1 MSIQIQSLCRS
12 APTPADCPPLP
23 PRNLSTLVDIAR
35 WRAECQPNDVAFTFL
50 LDGQQQEAHLSYCEL
65 DRRARAL
72 AAELVAHR
80 ARGQRVLVV
89 FDPGLEYNAA
99 IFGCLYAGA
108 IAVPVYP
115 PDPFRAYTTLPRL
128 QSILSDAQSQLVLA
142 SAATARWAA
151 SVAGGLGGSEVI
163 AAESIPTE
171 AADQWKPAPIRPEH
185 VALLQYTSGSTGA
198 PRGVIITH
206 ANLMHNLAA
215 LHRVDMPG
223 AVAVCWLPP
232 YHDMGLVG
240 GIMLPVHSGR
250 QVVLLSPLSFVQRP
264 VRWLQAISRYRAR
277 TSAAPNFGY
286 ELCIRKITAAECE
299 GLDLSCWRVAISGAE
314 PVRAETIQRF
324 SEKFAPYGFR
334 REAFFPAYGMAESTL
349 LISSGSRGDGPL
361 VCNFSAH
368 ALAQDC
374 VQEAAA
380 DDPQPFAVVGCG
392 KPLPDGQLL
401 IVDPHTRRPLPAGQV
416 GEIWVH
422 SPSVGAGYW
431 NRPEET
437 RQVFQA
443 TLADEGEVALQAESP
458 SAKSASADSPS
469 ADAPTARHYL
479 RTGDL
484 GFVHAGQLFV
494 TGRLK
499 ELIILGGRKYYPQD
513 IELAAQRAH
522 PGLKPGG
529 GAAFS
534 VEVDNCEQLVLVHEL
549 LRPRRHDPAEVLQ
562 AVRNRLAAEFETV
575 PYAIVLIPAG
585 TLPKT
590 SSGKTRRRACRDMFL
605 NNQLSVVAQW
615 RRDAAAS
622 ESQCSQPAE
631 PPRTPGEC
639 ALAELWCEVLGL
651 PVVGRNDDFFLLG
664 GQSLQ
669 AGQLA
674 SRIQQRY
681 GVEVSLK
688 AIFEH
693 PTLAEL
699 ALCIDRAIAAQDA
712 VAADDGITAQD
723 AITAQDSDTTPQA
736 DLASLGPDSAGRPVG
751 AGARGAETDVRAADI
766 IAPAPAVRSAAAQ
779 AVRPCIGGEGS
790 VLSSAEQRL
799 WFFDQLQPNHPYY
812 NMPVAVRLKGP
823 LNVPALRRA
832 LEHLAQRHE
841 TLRTCYPANFGRP
854 VRKVLTTAD
863 VPFEQIDLSRYS
875 FPQREKRLRDIL
887 AEQGRAAFDL
897 AHGPLLRCVL
907 IRLAAEEHVLLLA
920 MHHIIVDGWSL
931 GIMLHQWAV
940 LYRAFC
946 DGRSASLPPPVLQ
959 YSDYAAW
966 EQRTLEETVAR
977 HFPYWKEKLSPLP
990 PILELPADWPRPPQQ
1005 SFEGAWLP
1013 FELGEELSAGIRSL
1027 AHSEHTTL
1035 LPVLLAAFS
1044 TLLSRATR
1052 HKDIAV
1058 GTIVA
1063 NRPRPELESVVGF
1076 FANTL
1081 VLRTDV
1087 SDAPSFR
1094 QLVRRAHQIAL
1105 EAYEHQPM
1113 PFDKLVE
1120 MLPTHRN
1127 TSQAPL
1133 FQTALVLENMPVK
1146 LPAGLNLEM
1155 TPVPVDNGTAK
1166 YDFALLLSERGA
1178 QIVGQAEYRTALFRR
1193 KTVRRYVDALRCLLA
1208 DAVANP
1214 DTPISRLR
1222 LLNLEEQRRLV
1233 AGWTSNRTPEQP
1245 PCTLHELFE
1254 VQAARRPRKVAIRQN
1269 GCQWTYKQLSQLS
1282 DRVASSLRKHGL
1294 AVEQPVAVCVPRS
1307 AALVAVMLGVMKAG
1321 GAYLPLD
1328 PYQPPQRLEM
1338 LIEDSQA
1345 QVVIADDNLPAE
1357 VRSRIAHGA
1366 ATVLPLGKLLA
1377 DHGDSSSDAVEDSHA
1392 VSRVP
1397 AAAEGSCGTERGQA
1411 HRSPDSASQA
1421 DRLAYIMYTSGST
1434 GRPKGA
1440 MVEHRGAVNF
1450 VRSFSRRLAIKPS
1463 DRVLGFFSPSS
1474 DGSLSDAFS
1483 ALANGGCLI
1492 IADDR
1497 TVREPE
1503 ALEQLLIDEEITV
1516 ATLTPSVL
1524 ALLRPERL
1532 PLLRTVCSVGEPIS
1546 PELARRWASTRR
1558 LFNGYGL
1565 TETAI
1570 GLCLARL
1577 SGSVRG
1583 RAPIGKPLDNV
1594 HLYFLDEHLQ
1604 PVPPGMPGEICVG
1617 GVQVGRGYLNRPELT
1632 AARFVPDPLL
1642 GTPGARMYR
1651 TGDLGRVLSDGSIEF
1666 LGRSDEQVKIR
1677 GYRVE
1682 LGEIAA
1688 VLEQHPAVAQAAV
1701 ILQQDDDGMQRLV
1714 AYVAAAPD
1722 RAQSLDARAACGTSG
1737 GNHGPSTAS
1746 SRAELSRTLLA
1757 YLRQR
1762 LPSYMTPAAIVVLE
1776 ALPFTSQGKLD
1787 RSALPQ
1793 PEALCGASAGEPPRN
1808 ENELLIAQ
1816 IWQELLGVRSVAV
1829 RDNFFELGGHS
1840 LLAVGMMGQ
1849 IERRTGRRLP
1859 LAALF
1864 EEPTVEHLARLLES
1878 APRGG
1883 QSVIVPLGNGGHGKP
1898 LFCFHPA
1905 GGTVFCYRALAAH
1918 LGDQRPV
1925 YGVQAVGVDGLAEP
1939 YRRVEDMANCYAEAI
1954 RSVQPDG
1961 PYLLAG
1967 WSLGGNLALETARL
1981 LIDRGQQVAL
1991 LALLDT
1997 AALYEDRAP
2006 QQSEFLP
2013 MLMALFPH
2021 EENLPLEE
2029 LHQMTAE
2036 QQLAFFLKRAAQGD
2050 IVPDGDLAAGR
2061 HVFEVFKSNM
2071 EAILEYR
2078 QKPYPGKVTLFVA
2091 EHHEDWFG
2099 SSRDPMLGW
2108 RRWARG
2114 GVEVHHVPAS
2124 HIHMVL
2130 EPAVQVLADE
2140 LRQCLWRAD
2149 PPRPATI
2156 GPAHAS
2162 VRS

>member
-1 MSIQIQSLCRS
+1 MSVQVQSLCCS

-23 PRNLSTLVDIAR
+23 PCNLSTLVDIAR
-35 WRAECQPNDVAFTFL
+35 WRAECQPHDLAFTFL
-50 LDGQQQEAHLSYCEL
+50 IDGQRQEAHLSYCEL
-65 DRRARAL
+65 DRRARAI
-72 AAELVAHR
+72 AAELVSR
-80 ARGQRVLVV
+80 GARGQPVLVV

-108 IAVPVYP
+108 IAVPAYP

-128 QSILSDAQSQLVLA
+128 QSILADAQSRLVLT
-142 SAATARWAA
+142 SAATARWAS
-151 SVAGGLGGSEVI
+151 SVAGALGGAEVI
-163 AAESIPTE
+163 AAESVPAD
-171 AADQWKPAPIRPEH
+171 AADGWKPVPIRQEDI
-185 VALLQYTSGSTGA
+185 ALLQYTSGSTGT

-215 LHRVDMPG
+215 LHRMDMPG

-286 ELCIRKITAAECE
+286 ELCLRKITAAECE

-324 SEKFAPYGFR
+324 SERFAPYGFR

-361 VCNFSAH
+361 MCNFSAL
-368 ALAQDC
+368 ALAQDR

-380 DDPQPFAVVGCG
+380 DDPRPCAAVGCG
-392 KPLPDGQLL
+392 KPLPDGQLI
-401 IVDPHTRRPLPAGQV
+401 IVDPNTRRPLPPGQV
-416 GEIWVH
+416 GEIWVR

-431 NRPEET
+431 KRPEET

-443 TLADEGEVALQAESP
+443 TLADEEEVALP
-458 SAKSASADSPS
+458 ADAPS

-513 IELAAQRAH
+513 IELAVERAH
-522 PGLKPGG
+522 PGLKADG

-534 VEVDNCEQLVLVHEL
+534 VEIDNCEQLVVVHEV
-549 LRPRRHDPAEVLQ
+549 LRPKRYDPAEVLQ
-562 AVRNRLAAEFETV
+562 AVRNRLAAQFETV
-575 PYAIVLIPAG
+575 PYAIVLIAAG

-605 NNQLSVVAQW
+605 NNQFSAVAQW

-622 ESQCSQPAE
+622 ESILSEPAE
-631 PPRTPGEC
+631 LPRTPGEC

-674 SRIQQRY
+674 SRIRQRY

-693 PTLAEL
+693 STLAQM
-699 ALCIDRAIAAQDA
+699 ALWIDRAIAAQNA
-712 VAADDGITAQD
+712 VIAQD
-723 AITAQDSDTTPQA
+723 AVTAQAAATTPQA
-736 DLASLGPDSAGRPVG
+736 DVFHPGPGSSGRPTGAAAPAAKSAERSAGDTG
-751 AGARGAETDVRAADI
+751 LAR
-766 IAPAPAVRSAAAQ
+766 AVRSAGQ
-779 AVRPCIGGEGS
+779 EPITRSTDGEGS

-799 WFFDQLQPNHPYY
+799 WFFDQLQPKHPFY
-812 NMPVAVRLKGP
+812 NLPVAVRLKGP
-823 LNVPALRRA
+823 LNLPALRRA
-832 LEHLAQRHE
+832 LEELVQRHE
-841 TLRTCYPANFGRP
+841 NLRTCYPANFGRP
-854 VRKVLTTAD
+854 VRKVLANVD
-863 VPFEQIDLSRYS
+863 VPFEQIDLSGYS
-875 FPQREKRLRDIL
+875 FLEREKRLRDIL
-887 AEQGRAAFDL
+887 AAQGRAAFDL
-897 AHGPLLRCVL
+897 AQAPLLRCVL

-920 MHHIIVDGWSL
+920 MHHIVVDGWSL
-931 GIMLHQWAV
+931 GVLLREWAV
-940 LYRAFC
+940 LYQAFC
-946 DGRSASLPPPVLQ
+946 DGKPASLPPPVLQ

-966 EQRTLEETVAR
+966 EQRTLEETIAR

-990 PILELPADWPRPPQQ
+990 PILELPADWPRPAQQ
-1005 SFEGAWLP
+1005 SFDGAWLP
-1013 FELGEELSAGIRSL
+1013 FELGEELSAAIRRV

-1035 LPVLLAAFS
+1035 LPVFLAAFS

-1063 NRPRPELESVVGF
+1063 NRSRPELESVVGF

-1081 VLRTDV
+1081 VLRTDI
-1087 SDAPSFR
+1087 SDDPSFR
-1094 QLVRRAHQIAL
+1094 QLVRRAHRIAL
-1105 EAYEHQPM
+1105 EAYEHQQM

-1127 TSQAPL
+1127 ASQSPL

-1146 LPAGLNLEM
+1146 PPAELNLEV
-1155 TPVPVDNGTAK
+1155 TPMPVDNGTAK
-1166 YDFALLLSERGA
+1166 YDFTLLLSERGE
-1178 QIVGQAEYRTALFRR
+1178 QLVGQAEYRTALFRR

-1214 DTPISRLR
+1214 DTPVSRLR
-1222 LLNLEEQRRLV
+1222 LLNPEEQRRLV
-1233 AGWTSNRTPEQP
+1233 AGWTSNRTPERP
-1245 PCTLHELFE
+1245 PYTLYELFE
-1254 VQAARRPRKVAIRQN
+1254 VQAARRPHKVAIRQD
-1269 GCQWTYKQLSQLS
+1269 GCQLTYQQLSQLS
-1282 DRVASSLRKHGL
+1282 DRVASRLRQHGL

-1307 AALVAVMLGVMKAG
+1307 TALLAVMLGVMKAG

-1328 PYQPPQRLEM
+1328 PCQPPQRLEM

-1345 QVVIADDNLPAE
+1345 QVVIAHNNLPAE
-1357 VRSRIAHGA
+1357 VYRRIANGA
-1366 ATVLPLGKLLA
+1366 ATVLRLGELLA
-1377 DHGDSSSDAVEDSHA
+1377 EDGDFSSHALEDSPA
-1392 VSRVP
+1392 LSPVP
-1397 AAAEGSCGTERGQA
+1397 AAAQGSCAAAREQERHSA
-1411 HRSPDSASQA
+1411 DSAWQA

-1450 VRSFSRRLAIKPS
+1450 VRTFSRRLAIKPS

-1503 ALEQLLIDEEITV
+1503 ALEQLLIDQQVTV

-1546 PELARRWASTRR
+1546 PELARRWARGRR
-1558 LFNGYGL
+1558 LLNGYGL

-1577 SGSVRG
+1577 SDSLGG

-1594 HLYFLDEHLQ
+1594 HLYLLDEHLQ

-1632 AARFVPDPLL
+1632 AARFLPDPLL
-1642 GTPGARMYR
+1642 GIPGARMYR
-1651 TGDLGRVLSDGSIEF
+1651 TGDLGRVLFDGAIEF

-1701 ILQQDDDGMQRLV
+1701 IFQQDDCGTQRLV
-1714 AYVAAAPD
+1714 AYVAAAPQ
-1722 RAQSLDARAACGTSG
+1722 RTESLDARAGCGTSG
-1737 GNHGPSTAS
+1737 GNHGPRTAPA
-1746 SRAELSRTLLA
+1746 RAELSRTLLA
-1757 YLRQR
+1757 YARQR

-1787 RSALPQ
+1787 RSALPP
-1793 PEALCGASAGEPPRN
+1793 PEALCDASSVERPRN
-1808 ENELLIAQ
+1808 ENEVLIAQ

-1829 RDNFFELGGHS
+1829 RDDFFELGGHS
-1840 LLAVGMMGQ
+1840 LLAVRMIGQ

-1864 EEPTVEHLARLLES
+1864 EEPTVEHLARLLE
-1878 APRGG
+1878 ATPGGG
-1883 QSVIVPLGNGGHGKP
+1883 QSVIVPLRNAGQGKP

-1905 GGTVFCYRALAAH
+1905 GGTVFCYRALAAQ
-1918 LGDQRPV
+1918 LGDDRPV

-1939 YRRVEDMANCYAEAI
+1939 HRRVEDMANCYAEAI

-1981 LIDRGQQVAL
+1981 LIDHGQQVAL

-2006 QQSEFLP
+2006 KQSEFLP

-2021 EENLPLEE
+2021 EENLPLEK
-2029 LHQMTAE
+2029 LQQMTAQ

-2050 IVPDGDLAAGR
+2050 IVPDGDLASGR

-2108 RRWARG
+2108 QRWARG
-2114 GVEVHHVPAS
+2114 GVEVHRIPAS
-2124 HIHMVL
+2124 HIRMVL
-2130 EPAVQVLADE
+2130 EPAVQVLADK

-2156 GPAHAS
+2156 GPAYAS
-2162 VRS
+2162 ARS